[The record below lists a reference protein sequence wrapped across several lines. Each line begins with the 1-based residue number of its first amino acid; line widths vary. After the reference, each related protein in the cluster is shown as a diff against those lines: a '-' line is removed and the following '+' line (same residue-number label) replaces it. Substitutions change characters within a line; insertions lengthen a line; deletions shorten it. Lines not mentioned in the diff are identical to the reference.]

1 MRPNLGSFGN
11 IIMHQNFKKKT
22 FVTPSWQPHE
32 LVMSKIKSMPNVRLA
47 TWADTA
53 TMAEVAAAAFDK
65 NDLCG
70 RFMHPYRHQFPN
82 DFITFWRRDIRN
94 HFFDPDV
101 SFLVS
106 TIEDGSIVGT
116 AKWKRQGKGT
126 QKLTRGWV
134 TCKVFS
140 SFLILLCSQS
150 GWCISMQKPSN
161 SISCPVI

>member
-1 MRPNLGSFGN
+1 
-11 IIMHQNFKKKT
+11 MHQNFKKILI
-22 FVTPSWQPHE
+22 TPSRQPHE
-32 LVMSKIKSMPNVRLA
+32 SMMSNNKSVPNVRLA

-70 RFMHPYRHQFPN
+70 RFMHPYRHQFPF

-116 AKWKRQGKGT
+116 AKWKRQGKGA
-126 QKLTRGWV
+126 QKLRGWFA
-134 TCKVFS
+134 CEVFFS
-140 SFLILLCSQS
+140 YLVLLCSQPDM
-150 GWCISMQKPSN
+150 CISMRKPSN
-161 SISCPVI
+161 SIFCPVL

>member
-1 MRPNLGSFGN
+1 
-11 IIMHQNFKKKT
+11 MHQNFKKT
-22 FVTPSWQPHE
+22 LIAPSRQPYE
-32 LVMSKIKSMPNVRLA
+32 SIMFNNKSVPNVRLA

-70 RFMHPYRHQFPN
+70 RFMHPYRHQFPA

-116 AKWKRQGKGT
+116 AKWKRQGKGA

-134 TCKVFS
+134 ACEILS
-140 SFLILLCSQS
+140 SFLIL
-150 GWCISMQKPSN
+150 PSN
-161 SISCPVI
+161 SISCPVL

>member
-1 MRPNLGSFGN
+1 MYSVLYALVLLCSSMSLCS
-11 IIMHQNFKKKT
+11 IINNASKK
-22 FVTPSWQPHE
+22 PSRQPYE
-32 LVMSKIKSMPNVRLA
+32 SIMFNNKSVPNVRLA

-70 RFMHPYRHQFPN
+70 RFMHPYRHQFPA

-116 AKWKRQGKGT
+116 AKWKRQGKGA

-134 TCKVFS
+134 ACEILS
-140 SFLILLCSQS
+140 NFLIL
-150 GWCISMQKPSN
+150 PSN
-161 SISCPVI
+161 SISCPAL

>member
-1 MRPNLGSFGN
+1 
-11 IIMHQNFKKKT
+11 MHQTLKKPLLLHRGNRT
-22 FVTPSWQPHE
+22 NQM
-32 LVMSKIKSMPNVRLA
+32 MSNNKSVPNVRLA

-70 RFMHPYRHQFPN
+70 RFMHPYRHQFPL

-116 AKWKRQGKGT
+116 AKWKRQGKGA

-134 TCKVFS
+134 ACEVFS
-140 SFLILLCSQS
+140 AYLVLLCSQPDM
-150 GWCISMQKPSN
+150 CISMQKPSN
-161 SISCPVI
+161 SISCPVL